1 MLRCSRVAFD
11 IASGGGRSTDSWLSD
26 EETLMAS
33 NADALMLEGGE
44 SEVSM

>member
-1 MLRCSRVAFD
+1 MLRLPRVASD
-11 IASGGGRSTDSWLSD
+11 MASGRGRSTDFWLSD
-26 EETLMAS
+26 TETLLAS